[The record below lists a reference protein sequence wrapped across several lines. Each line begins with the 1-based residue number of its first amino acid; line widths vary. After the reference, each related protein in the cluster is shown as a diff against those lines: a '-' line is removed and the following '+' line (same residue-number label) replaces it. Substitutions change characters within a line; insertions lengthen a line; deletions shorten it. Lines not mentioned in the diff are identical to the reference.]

1 MKKLLTILL
10 LFCAVSS
17 IAQLPIT
24 QNLGSDSTLIR
35 IGNNSKGALRGS
47 LIPSTYTDTTQ
58 ANAGRIDD
66 YPFAIIATS
75 GDGNTWQRNYLAT
88 GWVLIGGGSDP
99 SGLFFKVGG
108 NLFPVTVPSRNI
120 GTLAPYGG
128 AIGLMT
134 NSVVHAIV
142 PDAGFTLSN
151 DTTSTKIFTINPT
164 TKEWGYANWN
174 NGGGGSTPTLQQ
186 VLTAGSTLTDNN
198 TIDVDLNN
206 FTIDRADQLNLLST
220 GFSTLIGTYQEDDDN
235 VGSYIGIL
243 RDSVRLEPLY
253 GRLNI
258 DSMRTWSAVADT
270 QYKKP
275 MTWDTR
281 NGRWEYAS
289 NWFGGGGGSQNLQQ
303 VTDVG
308 NTTTNSIQVGDSL
321 RVQGGTD
328 PFVAMKQA
336 TTNQE
341 YRLRVG
347 VGTGLS
353 SQSFSLYDATA
364 GVTRMVMTATGNL
377 LVGGTS
383 APSSHSR
390 ILVQGGAS
398 GANIDALPDSTQL
411 DESNIEVMGADYYG
425 SSFPGYGVA
434 MQFNGNANTGSIV
447 GYSKKNFGQLRFT
460 GVTNMIR
467 VIPNA
472 SLRFAVNNI
481 EKAALDSNGRFGVGA
496 RFPTSWLQVE
506 DSSGSIATGTFNAN
520 ESRSGNIVEINQAGV
535 NKFAFHTDG
544 SIKMADQT
552 VAPSTPS
559 SGYGALYSRAD
570 SLRFKND
577 AGTEFTLGRSTG
589 SSASPA
595 GNFGNIQL
603 NRNGAFATPGSD
615 SLDFESATGLS
626 VKGNVNVTGLIN
638 AADGSSGNP
647 SITFSTS
654 DNEGFWLNGTGNL
667 VMSNQNQNIWQTN
680 TAAMRILNTVQV
692 NWASGDPTATGADVG
707 IARDAA
713 GVLRVTN
720 GSTGVGDLKAKG
732 VTWSGRVL
740 DAQGADVASA
750 NNLSLGTD
758 GNAFEITG
766 TTTINLISNTNWQN
780 GSVIRLAF
788 SSSLTVTNNAGTS
801 GSNINILLAGGAN
814 FSATAND
821 ILTLM
826 LCEIGGTQNWVE
838 VSRSV
843 N

>member
-1 MKKLLTILL
+1 MKKLFGILISL
-10 LFCAVSS
+10 CLITAAK
-17 IAQLPIT
+17 AQYPQI
-24 QNLGSDSTLIR
+24 QNIGSDSTLIR
-35 IGNNSKGALRGS
+35 IGATYNGAIKGG
-47 LIPSTYTDTTQ
+47 LINMTVADTTA
-58 ANAGRIDD
+58 ANLLRIKS
-66 YPFAIIATS
+66 YPGAMIFTTS
-75 GDGNTWQRNYLAT
+75 DGLAYIRNNTAT
-88 GWVLIGGGSDP
+88 GWILLGGGSSP
-99 SGLFFKVGG
+99 TGRFWAVGG
-108 NLFPVTVPSRNI
+108 NLFPVTIATRDI
-120 GTLAPYGG
+120 GTLAPWGG

-206 FTIDRADQLNLLST
+206 FTIDRADNLNLLST

-235 VGSYIGIL
+235 VGSYISTLI
-243 RDSVRLEPLY
+243 DSVRLAPLY
-253 GRLNI
+253 GQLNI
-258 DSMRTWSAVADT
+258 DSMRTWSVVADT

-336 TTNQE
+336 TSNQE

-364 GVTRMVMTATGNL
+364 VKNRMVITATGNMVL
-377 LVGGTS
+377 GGTS

-390 ILVQGGAS
+390 LLIYGFSS
-398 GANIDALPDSTQL
+398 GSNIDALPDSTL
-411 DESNIEVMGADYYG
+411 SDESNIEAMGADYYG
-425 SSFPGYGVA
+425 SSFPAYGVA
-434 MQFNGNANTGSIV
+434 MQFNGNANTGSIMN
-447 GYSKKNFGQLRFT
+447 YSKKNFGQVRFT
-460 GVTNMIR
+460 GVTNFLR

-472 SLRFAVNNI
+472 SLRFATNNT
-481 EKAALDSNGRFGVGA
+481 ERMVLDSLGNVGINVKVPSYKFQIEA
-496 RFPTSWLQVE
+496 
-506 DSSGSIATGTFNAN
+506 ATGATTTPFYVNDSEDNADYVAQF
-520 ESRSGNIVEINQAGV
+520 RKAGV
-535 NKFAFHTDG
+535 LKTGIGTNGDITMID
-544 SIKMADQT
+544 MT
-552 VAPSTPS
+552 APSTPS
-559 SGYGALYSRAD
+559 SGYGVMYVNTD

-626 VKGNVNVTGLIN
+626 VKGNISTTTELNAPRIESTSASLELDASGGGHTIDMVLNAGSTRVELYDTWQFTWGYPGVLSPNLGLKRDADAVLKITNGGSGTGDLVLR
-638 AADGSSGNP
+638 SS
-647 SITFSTS
+647 TFSGR
-654 DNEGFWLNGTGNL
+654 NREG
-667 VMSNQNQNIWQTN
+667 
-680 TAAMRILNTVQV
+680 
-692 NWASGDPTATGADVG
+692 
-707 IARDAA
+707 
-713 GVLRVTN
+713 
-720 GSTGVGDLKAKG
+720 
-732 VTWSGRVL
+732 
-740 DAQGADVASA
+740 QGADVASA

-780 GSVIRLAF
+780 GSVIRLVF

-826 LCEIGGTQNWVE
+826 LCEIGSVQNWVE